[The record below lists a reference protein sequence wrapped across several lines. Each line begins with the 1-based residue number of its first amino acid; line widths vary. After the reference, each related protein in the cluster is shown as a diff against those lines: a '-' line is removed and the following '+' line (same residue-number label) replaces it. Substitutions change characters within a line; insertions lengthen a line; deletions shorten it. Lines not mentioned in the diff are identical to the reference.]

1 MEVVGL
7 VCVCGEY
14 ITGEYIKGCDFQREL
29 LPQRIYVK
37 LLF

>member
-14 ITGEYIKGCDFQREL
+14 ITCENIKGCDFQRQF